1 MAKGEGGFCLGNGE
15 KMGLWF
21 PKERGPLHEEKG
33 FCFLGFF
40 CYRVFLFFSKFPP
53 PHACQFPPLFFF
65 TVE

>member
-40 CYRVFLFFSKFPP
+40 CYRVFLFFSQNFLRPMP
-53 PHACQFPPLFFF
+53 VNSPPLFFLL
-65 TVE
+65 